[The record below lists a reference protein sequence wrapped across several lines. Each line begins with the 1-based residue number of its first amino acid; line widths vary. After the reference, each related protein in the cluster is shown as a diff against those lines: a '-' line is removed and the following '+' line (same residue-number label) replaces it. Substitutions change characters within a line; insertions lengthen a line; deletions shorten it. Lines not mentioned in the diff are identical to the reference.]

1 MRLHLLGIPHSVTT
15 RDWSHCAFTQKVVKF
30 ARMMRPMGHEV
41 IHYGVEGSDSGADE
55 DVILMDQEEHQQLLG
70 HRYAH
75 GTRPYGEDAV
85 DNSPCYRQWNLYAR
99 EELKLRVGPGDLILA
114 PFGHAHAAA
123 LRDLPILKAGAGA
136 LESGIGYFDTLLP
149 WRVYESFA
157 VRHAVMAKEG
167 RYGVTM
173 ESSRLEF
180 VVANYY
186 DLEDW
191 PDATAGSRAKAPV
204 VFLGRLTEG
213 KGIRQVLQTAAA
225 RPDVRFQIAGQGE
238 IDAWGPL
245 PKNVEYL
252 GVLGDNRAQVLGKA
266 RAIIAPSRYV
276 EPFGGAVVEAALCG
290 TPAITSDFGC
300 FAETVAHGITGFRCQ
315 TERQFAEAVDRVLG
329 LDRRRVRER
338 AIRLYSMPRVAR
350 LYDDVFRVCAERL
363 EAGTFPATGW

>member
-1 MRLHLLGIPHSVTT
+1 MRLHLLGIPHTVTHPAWT
-15 RDWSHCAFTQKVVKF
+15 HCAFTQKSVKF
-30 ARMMRPMGHEV
+30 SRMVRPLGHHV
-41 IHYGVEGSDSGADE
+41 THYGVAGSDSGADE
-55 DVILMDQEEHQQLLG
+55 DVVLMDQDEHQELLG
-70 HRYAH
+70 H
-75 GTRPYGEDAV
+75 PYRHDQLYGADAV
-85 DNSPCYRQWNLYAR
+85 DNSPVYRQWNLYAR
-99 EELKLRVGPGDLILA
+99 EELKARVQPGDLILA

-123 LRDLPILKAGAGA
+123 LRDLPVLKAGAGA

-157 VRHAVMAKEG
+157 VRHACMAKEG

-173 ESSRLEF
+173 ESTRLEF
-180 VVANYY
+180 VCPNYY
-186 DLEDW
+186 DLADW
-191 PDATAGSRAKAPV
+191 PDATAGDRSTAPV

-213 KGIRQVLQTAAA
+213 KGLHLVLETARR
-225 RPDVRFQIAGQGE
+225 RPKVRFQIAGQG
-238 IDAWGPL
+238 DLSTFGKL

-252 GVLGDNRAQVLGKA
+252 GVLGPERAAVLGAA

-329 LDRRRVRER
+329 LERRRVRER

-350 LYDDVFRVCAERL
+350 LYDDVFTVCAERL
-363 EAGTFPATGW
+363 KAKAYPATGW